1 MSEAKGG
8 RCKCGRGGS
17 RSRRMLVTPAEITVD
32 LLVRADEVRDD
43 DENDDDDEDDDDDDD
58 DEDDNDYDDNDDDDD
73 DNEDDEDDE
82 DDEHD
87 DGDVFIAIWDPGEAC
102 HPPRP
107 SGWTLVAPPFP
118 LPLGGRL
125 SPPSVDAWR

>member
-1 MSEAKGG
+1 MTTAASQRNGEGGARETEKGG
-8 RCKCGRGGS
+8 AAKS
-17 RSRRMLVTPAEITVD
+17 TMMTKM
-32 LLVRADEVRDD
+32 
-43 DENDDDDEDDDDDDD
+43 DDDDDDGD
-58 DEDDNDYDDNDDDDD
+58 DDDNDDDDNDDDDD

-82 DDEHD
+82 DDEND

-125 SPPSVDAWR
+125 SPPSVDAWRWTPPSTTTTTWASFRRR